1 MHHRFIRYTNGGPQ
15 RAAGLSPRAQLGQA
29 GALLVLAFTVME
41 PASAF
46 GLAWW
51 QRAGFY
57 AAHVAPA
64 MALAWWASGFL
75 FQRPALR
82 RWPAWALLALAGAA
96 AGLVLAPWSVV
107 LEQALGV
114 VDLEEPGAPPLPPT
128 AAAWRTEV
136 AGELL
141 QVVPR
146 TAVFWVAMN
155 LWVLWRAS
163 PPPSGSAGPR
173 EARPAN
179 PEPEPA
185 PSPTWVAAPTAPVMP
200 AAAIAPPP
208 TAQAPGDAPALFDR
222 LPARLGRDVV
232 RLEAQQHYLRV
243 VTTRGEQLLLH
254 GLSPAVDEMARRGVA
269 GMQIHRSSWVAWAHV
284 ERLDL
289 RPGSPAAVLRDGTRL
304 PIGRRRIREVA
315 AAWHQWPGVPGPRA
329 GAAPGEASGRSP
341 GDGSD
346 GRPAG

>member
-1 MHHRFIRYTNGGPQ
+1 MHQRFIGYTNGGPQ

-51 QRAGFY
+51 QRAGFF

-96 AGLVLAPWSVV
+96 AGVVLAPWSVV

-114 VDLEEPGAPPLPPT
+114 VDLEEPGAPPLAST
-128 AAAWRTEV
+128 AAAWRAEV
-136 AGELL
+136 AAEML

-146 TAVFWVAMN
+146 TALFWVAMN

-163 PPPSGSAGPR
+163 PPQPGAGGPP
-173 EARPAN
+173 EVGPAN
-179 PEPEPA
+179 PEPA
-185 PSPTWVAAPTAPVMP
+185 PVPGPIPVVAPTSP
-200 AAAIAPPP
+200 AM
-208 TAQAPGDAPALFDR
+208 LDR

-232 RLEAQQHYLRV
+232 RLESQQHYLRV
-243 VTTRGEQLLLH
+243 VTTRGEHLLLH
-254 GLSPAVDEMARRGVA
+254 GLAPAADEMARHGVA
-269 GMQIHRSSWVAWAHV
+269 GLQIHRSSWVAWAHV

-304 PIGRRRIREVA
+304 SIGRRRVRDVA
-315 AAWHQWPGVPGPRA
+315 AAWHQWPGVPTPRA
-329 GAAPGEASGRSP
+329 AAASSGEVSTRAA
-341 GDGSD
+341 GDAAG